1 MTMRLSA
8 RAVLVKFPLGGQSFD
23 WLAVFELRRP
33 TIDVILHLRHFLC
46 AHLPKF
52 LQQFLRISVKLLSP
66 DATF

>member
-1 MTMRLSA
+1 MSA
-8 RAVLVKFPLGGQSFD
+8 RTVNFTFEFPLGGQSFD

-33 TIDVILHLRHFLC
+33 TVDVILHLRHFLC